1 MYTDP
6 NKVVEVMTQHAR
18 SMLMTLLLLAAPI
31 SDYSQERL
39 KEIIPG
45 PAVKELVSES
55 LDHNPDGISPS
66 SLPGQVWFDD
76 SVPQDSSEHAEGGDG
91 WFWVTANPVAISGGK
106 SHQSRNFGQLDSSK
120 TIHRHYFEDTLN
132 ELVLDPG
139 DKLFTYVFLDIN
151 NMPGEIMLEWKDA
164 RSFEHRAYWGQNN
177 IGLGIDGTSSR
188 YYVGPLPKAS
198 TWVRLEVPAKAV
210 GLEEASLNGMSF
222 DLDAGR
228 ATFDA
233 AGKLAATELPP
244 PATPSGD
251 SVWIEDGL
259 PAGAKTATVN
269 DVWKWVENLSPFGL
283 LAHESFV
290 SVTHNTTV
298 YRSHS
303 FTGAQTPMQV
313 NPGDVLFTYV
323 WMDPSAKP
331 DQIMLQWNDG
341 TSWEHRAFWG
351 ENYIGRQ
358 VTNIGAQG
366 TESQRYVGGLPPAG
380 TWYRLEVPASYV
392 GLEGKAV
399 SGMAFSIYGKEPTVV
414 WDRSGKTSRS
424 SGVPL
429 PLSATTSI
437 WRLKTDD
444 GYYAYDANDQGPATY
459 FPDKK
464 NAFFAYPN
472 QAPGTVPFYRFRRS
486 DSTNPELF
494 YSQSKVYDGNG
505 WRLDGAAF
513 YVYADAT
520 TTGTLP
526 LYLYHDAQFH
536 YFLTINQTEATNM
549 SLDGIAAYVLPPKE
563 TVPTSPSGLTIAGR
577 GALVVWRD
585 TSDNETG
592 FQIERNDGG
601 WIVVANVA
609 ANVTHYAP
617 QSGAPPCG
625 HVEYR
630 VRAVN
635 ELGFSNSVQGEYDCT
650 RIGSQPDS
658 QALVLRITGPRNDDS
673 MRGSFE
679 MVAEP
684 SDLGAIAKVE
694 FFANGIKLA
703 EVTSAPYVFVWDN
716 VRPGTYNLTTTVTD
730 AAGASATS
738 ATVTVTVGQT
748 TSPPAP
754 KLTLTPA
761 SSRSRVE
768 RGERA
773 VPQRISR
780 PRKYQKD

>member
-1 MYTDP
+1 MNTDT

-39 KEIIPG
+39 KEIIPE

-55 LDHNPDGISPS
+55 PDHNPDGISPS

-164 RSFEHRAYWGQNN
+164 TSFEHRAYWGQNN

-188 YYVGPLPKAS
+188 YYVGPLPKAN

-210 GLEEASLNGMSF
+210 GLEETSLNGMSF

-233 AGKLAATELPP
+233 AGKLAATDPP
-244 PATPSGD
+244 LATTPLGD

-323 WMDPSAKP
+323 WMDPSARP

-341 TSWEHRAFWG
+341 ISWEHRAFWG

-513 YVYADAT
+513 YVYPDAT

-577 GALVVWRD
+577 GALVVWHD

-617 QSGAPPCG
+617 RSGAPPCG

-658 QALVLRITGPRNDDS
+658 QALVLRITRPRNDDS

-694 FFANGIKLA
+694 FFANGIKLG
-703 EVTSAPYVFVWDN
+703 EVTSAPYVFVWND
-716 VRPGTYNLTTTVTD
+716 VPPGTYNLTTTVTD
-730 AAGASATS
+730 AAGASTTS
-738 ATVTVTVGQT
+738 ATITGTVGQT
-748 TSPPAP
+748 MPPPTP

-773 VPQRISR
+773 MPQRISR
-780 PRKYQKD
+780 PRRYQKD

>member
-1 MYTDP
+1 
-6 NKVVEVMTQHAR
+6 
-18 SMLMTLLLLAAPI
+18 MLMTLLLLAAPI

-120 TIHRHYFEDTLN
+120 TTHRHYFEDTLN

-151 NMPGEIMLEWKDA
+151 NMPGEIMLEWRDA

-188 YYVGPLPKAS
+188 YYVGPLPKAN

-341 TSWEHRAFWG
+341 ISWEHRAFWG

-563 TVPTSPSGLTIAGR
+563 AVPTSPSGLTIAGR

-609 ANVTHYAP
+609 ANITHYAP

-694 FFANGIKLA
+694 FFANGIKLG
-703 EVTSAPYVFVWDN
+703 EVTSAPYVFVWND
-716 VRPGTYNLTTTVTD
+716 VPPGTYNLTTTVTD
-730 AAGASATS
+730 AAGASTTS
-738 ATVTVTVGQT
+738 ATITGTVGQT
-748 TSPPAP
+748 MPPPTP

>member
-1 MYTDP
+1 
-6 NKVVEVMTQHAR
+6 MTQHAR
-18 SMLMTLLLLAAPI
+18 SMLMTLLLLAAPM
-31 SDYSQERL
+31 SDYSQEKL
-39 KEIIPG
+39 KETHPE
-45 PAVKELVSES
+45 PVVREFVSES
-55 LDHNPDGISPS
+55 LDRNPNGITPS
-66 SLPGQVWFDD
+66 SLPGLIWFDD
-76 SVPQDSSEHAEGGDG
+76 SVPQDASEHAEGGDG
-91 WFWVTANPVAISGGK
+91 WFWVTANPVAISGTK
-106 SHQSRNFGQLDSSK
+106 AHQSRNFGQFDSSK
-120 TIHRHYFEDTLN
+120 PIHRHYFEDSLN

-139 DKLFTYVFLDIN
+139 DKLFTYVFLDLN

-177 IGLGIDGTSSR
+177 INLGIDGTSSR
-188 YYVGPLPKAS
+188 YYVGPLPKAN

-210 GLEEASLNGMSF
+210 GLEAASLNGMSF

-233 AGKLAATELPP
+233 AGKVAATALPP
-244 PATPSGD
+244 STTPLGD

-269 DVWKWVENLSPFGL
+269 DVWNWVANLSPFGL

-290 SVTHNTTV
+290 SVVHNTTV
-298 YRSHS
+298 FRSHS
-303 FTGAQTPMQV
+303 FTGAQTPLQV

-358 VTNIGAQG
+358 IKNIGVQG

-380 TWYRLEVPASYV
+380 SWYRLEVPASYV

-399 SGMAFSIYGKEPTVV
+399 SGMAFSLYGKEPTVV
-414 WDRSGKTSRS
+414 WDRSGKTARS
-424 SGVPL
+424 SGIPL
-429 PLSATTSI
+429 PLSATTGI
-437 WRLKTDD
+437 WRLKTDA
-444 GYYAYDANDQGPATY
+444 GHYAYDANDQGPATY

-472 QAPGTVPFYRFRRS
+472 QAAGTVPFYRFRRS
-486 DSTNPELF
+486 DPNNPEPF

-505 WRLDGAAF
+505 WTLDGIAF
-513 YVYADAT
+513 YVYPDAT

-526 LYLYHDAQFH
+526 LYLYHDAMFH

-563 TVPTSPSGLTIAGR
+563 AAPSSPSGLTIAGR
-577 GALVVWRD
+577 GALVVWHD
-585 TSDNETG
+585 NSDNEAG
-592 FQIERNDGG
+592 FQIERNDNG
-601 WIVVANVA
+601 WIVVGNVA

-635 ELGFSNSVQGEYDCT
+635 ELGFSNSVQAEYDCT
-650 RIGSQPDS
+650 RIGVQPDNP
-658 QALVLRITGPRNDDS
+658 APVLRITKPRDGDS
-673 MRGSFE
+673 VPGSFAI
-679 MVAEP
+679 VAEP
-684 SDLGAIAKVE
+684 SDPDDPGAITKVE
-694 FFANGIKLA
+694 FFANGIKLG
-703 EVTSAPYVFVWDN
+703 EVTSAPYVFVWND
-716 VRPGTYNLTTTVTD
+716 VPPGTYNLTTIATD
-730 AAGASATS
+730 AAGASAAS
-738 ATVTVTVGQT
+738 ATINATVGQT
-748 TSPPAP
+748 APPPAP
-754 KLTLTPA
+754 NLTLTPG
-761 SSRSRVE
+761 STRSRVE
-768 RGERA
+768 PGERT

-780 PRKYQKD
+780 PRY

>member
-1 MYTDP
+1 
-6 NKVVEVMTQHAR
+6 MTQHAR

-188 YYVGPLPKAS
+188 YYVGPLPKAN

-341 TSWEHRAFWG
+341 ISWEHRAFWG

-366 TESQRYVGGLPPAG
+366 TESQRYVGGLPAAG

-494 YSQSKVYDGNG
+494 YSQSKVYDANG
-505 WRLDGAAF
+505 WRLDGIAF

-563 TVPTSPSGLTIAGR
+563 AVPTSPSGLTIAGR

-694 FFANGIKLA
+694 FFANGIKLG
-703 EVTSAPYVFVWDN
+703 EVMSAPYVFVWND
-716 VRPGTYNLTTTVTD
+716 VPPGTYDLTTTATD
-730 AAGASATS
+730 TAGASATS
-738 ATVTVTVGQT
+738 AAITATVGQST
-748 TSPPAP
+748 LP
-754 KLTLTPA
+754 LTPQLTPTPA
-761 SSRSRVE
+761 STRSRVE
-768 RGERA
+768 RGERT

>member
-39 KEIIPG
+39 KEIIPE

-55 LDHNPDGISPS
+55 PDHNPDGISPS

-164 RSFEHRAYWGQNN
+164 TSFEHRAYWGQNN

-233 AGKLAATELPP
+233 AGKLAATAG
-244 PATPSGD
+244 PAPTTPLGD
-251 SVWIEDGL
+251 EVWIEDGL

-341 TSWEHRAFWG
+341 ISWEHRAFWG

-366 TESQRYVGGLPPAG
+366 TESQRYVGGLPAAG

-494 YSQSKVYDGNG
+494 YSQSKVYDANG
-505 WRLDGAAF
+505 WRLDGIAF

-563 TVPTSPSGLTIAGR
+563 AVPTSPSGLTIAGR

-609 ANVTHYAP
+609 ANITHYAP

-730 AAGASATS
+730 TAGASATS

>member
-1 MYTDP
+1 
-6 NKVVEVMTQHAR
+6 MTNHAR
-18 SMLMTLLLLAAPI
+18 SILMTLLLLAAPI
-31 SDYSQERL
+31 SYYSQEKS
-39 KEIIPG
+39 KEIISR
-45 PAVKELVSES
+45 PAARELVSES

-66 SLPGQVWFDD
+66 SLPGLVWCDD
-76 SVPQDSSEHAEGGDG
+76 SVPQDASEHAEGGDG
-91 WFWVTANPVAISGGK
+91 WFWVTANPVAISGSK
-106 SHQSRNFGQLDSSK
+106 AHQSQKFGQFDSSK
-120 TIHRHYFEDTLN
+120 PIHRHYFDDTSN
-132 ELVLDPG
+132 ELALDPG

-188 YYVGPLPKAS
+188 YYVGPLPKAN

-210 GLEEASLNGMSF
+210 GLEESGLTGMSF

-233 AGKLAATELPP
+233 AGKVAATQLPP
-244 PATPSGD
+244 PTTPFGD

-259 PAGAKTATVN
+259 PTGAKTATVN

-290 SVTHNTTV
+290 RVVHHTTV

-303 FTGAQTPMQV
+303 FTGAQTPMQI

-341 TSWEHRAFWG
+341 NSWEHRAFWG
-351 ENYIGRQ
+351 ENYIGQ
-358 VTNIGAQG
+358 QIKNVGVQG

-380 TWYRLEVPASYV
+380 SWSRLEVPASYV
-392 GLEGKAV
+392 GLENKAV
-399 SGMAFSIYGKEPTVV
+399 SGMAFSLYGKEPTVV
-414 WDRSGKTSRS
+414 WDRSGKASRTSA
-424 SGVPL
+424 VPL
-429 PLSATTSI
+429 PLSATNSI
-437 WRLKTDD
+437 WRLKTDA
-444 GYYAYDANDQGPATY
+444 GYYGYDANDQGLATY
-459 FPDKK
+459 FPDKR

-472 QAPGTVPFYRFRRS
+472 QAPGTVPFYRFRRL
-486 DSTNPELF
+486 DSSKPEVF

-505 WRLDGAAF
+505 WTLDGIAF
-513 YVYADAT
+513 YVYPDAT
-520 TTGTLP
+520 TAGTLP

-563 TVPTSPSGLTIAGR
+563 AAPSSPSGLTVIGR
-577 GALVVWRD
+577 RPLIVWHD

-592 FQIERNDGG
+592 FQIEQNDGG
-601 WIVVANVA
+601 WIVVGNVA

-617 QSGAPPCG
+617 QFGGPPPCG

-635 ELGFSNSVQGEYDCT
+635 ELGFSNSVQGAYDCT
-650 RIGSQPDS
+650 RLGIQPDNP
-658 QALVLRITGPRNDDS
+658 ALVLRITKPSNGDS
-673 MRGSFE
+673 KPGSFAI
-679 MVAEP
+679 VAEP
-684 SDLGAIAKVE
+684 SDPDGSGAIVKVE
-694 FFANGIKLA
+694 FFANGIKLG
-703 EVTSAPYVFVWDN
+703 EVTSAPYIFVWND
-716 VRPGTYNLTTTVTD
+716 VPPGIYNLTTTATD
-730 AAGASATS
+730 AAGAAATS
-738 ATVTVTVGQT
+738 ATITATVGET
-748 TSPPAP
+748 APPPIPALTPTPAP
-754 KLTLTPA
+754 T
-761 SSRSRVE
+761 RSPVR
-768 RGERA
+768 RA
-773 VPQRISR
+773 KPTVPQRISR
-780 PRKYQKD
+780 PRSYQKD

>member
-188 YYVGPLPKAS
+188 YYVGPLPKAN

-233 AGKLAATELPP
+233 AGKVAATELPP

-341 TSWEHRAFWG
+341 ISWEHRAFWG

-414 WDRSGKTSRS
+414 WDRSGKASRS

-513 YVYADAT
+513 YVYPDAT

-694 FFANGIKLA
+694 FFANGIKLG
-703 EVTSAPYVFVWDN
+703 EVTSAPYVFVWND
-716 VRPGTYNLTTTVTD
+716 VPPGTYNLTTTVTD

-738 ATVTVTVGQT
+738 ATVTATVGQT
-748 TSPPAP
+748 MPPPAP

-773 VPQRISR
+773 MPQRISR

>member
-18 SMLMTLLLLAAPI
+18 SILMTLLLLAAPI

-120 TIHRHYFEDTLN
+120 TTHRHYFEDTLN

-151 NMPGEIMLEWKDA
+151 NMPGEIMLEWRDA

-188 YYVGPLPKAS
+188 YYVGPLPKAN

-341 TSWEHRAFWG
+341 ISWEHRAFWG

-609 ANVTHYAP
+609 ANITHYAP

-694 FFANGIKLA
+694 FFANGIKLG
-703 EVTSAPYVFVWDN
+703 EVTSAPYVFVWND
-716 VRPGTYNLTTTVTD
+716 VPPGTYNLTTTVTD
-730 AAGASATS
+730 AAGASTTS
-738 ATVTVTVGQT
+738 ATITGTVGQT
-748 TSPPAP
+748 MPPPTP